1 MLVND
6 IGDKMKNIVAWI
18 FGILAMLSLFSVYQQ
33 STRKKLIIKKLC
45 ADVCWVIH
53 YFCLGGYGGMIPNGV
68 GIFRELVFV
77 QRDKHKLAN
86 SPFIP
91 VIFILINFALGIST
105 FKSPI
110 NILPITASAFVTV
123 SLWLRNPKL
132 TKIISIPVS
141 LTFLIYD
148 LFIGSWIG
156 MINESIAIISII
168 ISFIKERRSHQ

>member
-1 MLVND
+1 
-6 IGDKMKNIVAWI
+6 MKLFAQLPGAVAMACL
-18 FGILAMLSLFSVYQQ
+18 FLSYQQ
-33 STRKKLIIKKLC
+33 KNRKGLITYKLS
-45 ADVCWVIH
+45 ADIFWALH
-53 YFCLGGYGGMIPNGV
+53 YALLGAYGGMIPNGV

-156 MINESIAIISII
+156 MVNESIAIISII